1 MKKVVIVIANGAARS
16 GKTTLQN
23 LVKKNFE
30 DIYNIRIMSSV
41 DVMYQVYKMLG
52 WNGVKDDAFRND
64 MHTLKQM
71 YIKNC
76 DGPTRDIITAAM
88 VALTNDSAND
98 TIIFYDIREAE
109 EINKLIDLVKPL
121 NIISIYCKTM
131 LIRRITVESLKH
143 GNHADDDV
151 LTSGIEYDI
160 TVDNSSDLKHLEG
173 MIDSIVKQILE
184 V

>member
-1 MKKVVIVIANGAARS
+1 MKKVIIVIANGAARS

-23 LVKKNFE
+23 LVKKHFR
-30 DIYNIRIMSSV
+30 DMYNIYIRSSV

-52 WNGVKDDAFRND
+52 WDGVKDDTFRND

-76 DGPTRDIITAAM
+76 DGPTRDIIIAAM
-88 VALTNDSAND
+88 VALTNDSTND
-98 TIIFYDIREAE
+98 AIIFYDIREAE
-109 EINKLIDLVKPL
+109 EINKLLDLVKPL
-121 NIISIYCKTM
+121 NVIGIYCKTM
-131 LIRRITVESLKH
+131 LIRRTTVENLKH

-151 LTSGIEYDI
+151 LTSDIKYDI
-160 TVDNSSDLKHLEG
+160 TVDNSGDLKHLEDK
-173 MIDSIVKQILE
+173 IDGIVKQILE

>member
-1 MKKVVIVIANGAARS
+1 MKKVVIVITNGAARS

-23 LVKKNFE
+23 LVKKHFD
-30 DIYNIRIMSSV
+30 DIYNIYIKSSV

-52 WNGVKDDAFRND
+52 WNGVKNNIFRND
-64 MHTLKQM
+64 MRILKRM

-109 EINKLIDLVKPL
+109 EINKLLDLVRPL
-121 NIISIYCKTM
+121 NLIGVYCKTM
-131 LIRRITVESLKH
+131 LIRRTTVESIKH
-143 GNHADDDV
+143 GNHSDDDI
-151 LTSGIEYDI
+151 LTSDIEYDI
-160 TVDNSSDLKHLEG
+160 TVDNNGDLKHLEER
-173 MIDSIVKQILE
+173 IDNIVKQILE

>member
-23 LVKKNFE
+23 LVKKHFE
-30 DIYNIRIMSSV
+30 YVCNVYIKSSV

-52 WNGVKDDAFRND
+52 WNGEKDDAFRND

-76 DGPTRDIITAAM
+76 DGPTRDIIKAAV
-88 VALTNDSAND
+88 VAMASSDAND

-109 EINKLIDLVKPL
+109 EINKLLDLVRPL
-121 NIISIYCKTM
+121 NLIGIYCKTM
-131 LIRRITVESLKH
+131 LIRRTTVENLKH

-160 TVDNSSDLKHLEG
+160 TVDNSGDLKHLEER
-173 MIDSIVKQILE
+173 IDSIVKQILE

>member
-1 MKKVVIVIANGAARS
+1 MKKVIIVIVNGAAGS

-23 LVKKNFE
+23 LVKKHFG
-30 DIYNIRIMSSV
+30 DIYNIHIRSSV

-52 WNGVKDDAFRND
+52 WNGNKDDTFRND

-71 YIKNC
+71 YINNC
-76 DGPTRDIITAAM
+76 DGPTRDIIKAAM
-88 VALTNDSAND
+88 VALTNDSTDD

-109 EINKLIDLVKPL
+109 EINKLLDLVRPL
-121 NIISIYCKTM
+121 NLIGIYCKTM
-131 LIRRITVESLKH
+131 LIRRTTVESLKH
-143 GNHADDDV
+143 GNHADDDI

-160 TVDNSSDLKHLEG
+160 TVDNSGDFRHLEERIG
-173 MIDSIVKQILE
+173 DIVEQILE

>member
-1 MKKVVIVIANGAARS
+1 MKKVIIVIVNGAARS

-23 LVKKNFE
+23 LVKKHFDDMY
-30 DIYNIRIMSSV
+30 DIYIRSSV
-41 DVMYQVYKMLG
+41 DVMYQVYKTLG
-52 WNGVKDDAFRND
+52 WNGEKDDTFRND

-88 VALTNDSAND
+88 VALINDSASD

-109 EINKLIDLVKPL
+109 EINKLLDLIRPL
-121 NIISIYCKTM
+121 NLIGIYCKTM
-131 LIRRITVESLKH
+131 LIRRTTVESLKH
-143 GNHADDDV
+143 GNHADDDI

-160 TVDNSSDLKHLEG
+160 TVDNSSDLKHLEER
-173 MIDSIVKQILE
+173 IDGIVKQILE

>member
-23 LVKKNFE
+23 LVKKHFE
-30 DIYNIRIMSSV
+30 DIYNIHIMSSV
-41 DVMYQVYKMLG
+41 DVMYQVYRTLG
-52 WNGVKDDAFRND
+52 WNGVKDDTFRNN

-71 YIKNC
+71 YIDNC
-76 DGPTRDIITAAM
+76 DGPTRDIIKAAVVEM
-88 VALTNDSAND
+88 ASSDAND

-109 EINKLIDLVKPL
+109 EINKLLDLVKPL
-121 NIISIYCKTM
+121 NIIGIYCKTM
-131 LIRRITVESLKH
+131 LIRRTTVEDLKH

-160 TVDNSSDLKHLEG
+160 TVDNSGDLKHLEDR
-173 MIDSIVKQILE
+173 IDSIVKQILE